1 MVPVG
6 YYYPIQSSPET
17 LMEPR
22 ERFWTVSR
30 ARIETDTVAAPQLIH
45 NYTQGSN
52 LAPVDG
58 RASGRSN
65 FGG

>member
-30 ARIETDTVAAPQLIH
+30 ARIETDTVLY
-45 NYTQGSN
+45 NR
-52 LAPVDG
+52 DG
-58 RASGRSN
+58 PEIVYLSHI
-65 FGG
+65 